1 MYQPLADVRILDC
14 TRLLPYHYCTQLL
27 GDLGAEIVKVEEPI
41 VGDYGRWG
49 DASRSYESPAYLLA
63 NRNKKSL
70 KLNLKHE
77 NGKAIFKKLVPD
89 YDVIIESFRP
99 GVMDR
104 LGLGYEVIKEIK
116 ADIIYCSTN
125 GFGQTGPLR
134 DKPGH
139 DLNYLAVSGILG
151 LTGQHTGRPVVPG
164 ALFSDLAGGGL
175 FTAFAILSAL
185 MGKAN
190 SDPKDN
196 GGQYIDVCQA
206 DVMASFN
213 LLGVAEHIA
222 AQKGKKPRPVDLRGG
237 SIVYNT
243 YITKD
248 GRFMSL
254 GCNEEKFWC
263 NFLEAT
269 DRMDLMEFHLS
280 DYREGDQGTEAVKT
294 LMASKT
300 QQEWLDLLKDV
311 DTCVMPVLDTGQM
324 LEDEQLRERGVVTYM
339 DDPDRGRLVQL
350 GFPAKFSDQ
359 LDTMRSPSPTFG
371 QHTDEILG
379 DLGYDENARAQLKED
394 GVI

>member
-1 MYQPLADVRILDC
+1 MYQPLAGVRILDC

-27 GDLGAEIVKVEEPI
+27 GDLGAEVVKVEEPT

-49 DASRSYESPAYLLA
+49 DASQSYESPAYILA

-70 KLNLKHE
+70 KLNLKHQD
-77 NGKAIFKKLVPD
+77 GVAIFKKLVPQ

-104 LGLGYEVIKEIK
+104 LGLGYDVIKEIK
-116 ADIIYCSTN
+116 SDIIYCSTN

-139 DLNYLAVSGILG
+139 DLNYLALSGILA

-175 FTAFAILSAL
+175 FTAFAILAAL

-190 SDPKDN
+190 N
-196 GGQYIDVCQA
+196 GQGQYIDVCQA

-222 AQKGKKPRPVDLRGG
+222 AKKGQSARPVDLRGG

-243 YITKD
+243 YETKD

-254 GCNEEKFWC
+254 GCNEIKFWR
-263 NFLEAT
+263 NFLQAV
-269 DRMDLMEFHLS
+269 DRMDLEKYHLD
-280 DYREGDQGTEAVKT
+280 DYREGDEATEAVKA
-294 LMASKT
+294 LMAGKS
-300 QQEWLDLLKDV
+300 QQEWVDLLKDV
-311 DTCVMPVLDTGQM
+311 DTCVMPVLDTEQM
-324 LEDEQLRERGVVTYM
+324 LADEQFKERGMVTHM
-339 DDPDRGRLVQL
+339 DDPERGRLLQL
-350 GFPAKFSDQ
+350 GFPAKFSDE
-359 LDTMRSPSPTFG
+359 LDTMRSPVPTFG
-371 QHTDEILG
+371 QHTEEIL
-379 DLGYDENARAQLKED
+379 DQLGYDEDEREALKQD